1 MLSYGITALQLMPE
15 ESTSALVIIT
25 DGILDVPNLSAFE
38 AVMRQI
44 RARIISCSFVQIG
57 ANNNRQQT
65 INNKIFKPPIA
76 SLGHVPNEELLKF
89 ISLSTFGSFIHFDVD
104 HISGGSTLL
113 TRLFSDGFQ
122 SLNVCKRLSEFQNE
136 LLFWG
141 IFKYFYFSYFKSFF
155 RSIRFS

>member
-15 ESTSALVIIT
+15 ESTAAIVIIT

-57 ANNNRQQT
+57 SHYTRQQST
-65 INNKIFKPPIA
+65 NNKILKPPIA

-104 HISGGSTLL
+104 HIDGGSTLL
-113 TRLFSDGFQ
+113 TRLFSHGFQ
-122 SLNVCKRLSEFQNE
+122 VLNVCKRLNEFQNE
-136 LLFWG
+136 LLSWG
-141 IFKYFYFSYFKSFF
+141 KFKYVYSYELLLFFFK
-155 RSIRFS
+155 